1 MHKTDG
7 LCYNSTRTN
16 ENDSRG
22 EIEMKKL
29 LNKLSKFI
37 ATASAALILTTIGAG
52 TVHAIDT
59 SVVDEAWGKP
69 TFVYGGGLNEAQIKE
84 TAQLLSIDNMENVA
98 STDVTGQDLVDYL
111 GYGSGDT
118 ASMIS
123 SVLVQKTNK
132 GGVTVEIITPK
143 NITTITEQQYTNAA
157 ITAGVGDVKIE
168 VASIRPVTGESA
180 LTGVYKALDV
190 NGETLDKDR
199 MEVAQE
205 ELEATSQIA
214 EEEDLDEEESS
225 RLDGVMIDI
234 KQQLGEIKERTDQL
248 ATREE
253 IEQIINEALD
263 KYELRDTVS
272 IENVNILINYFEKYQ
287 NTSAI
292 DSEEVKQQLN
302 EFASNLKDRLG
313 DAWDQAEESGL
324 LDRIGNFFK
333 EIFQSIK
340 NLFN

>member
-1 MHKTDG
+1 M
-7 LCYNSTRTN
+7 N
-16 ENDSRG
+16 ENDRQG
-22 EIEMKKL
+22 EMKMKNIF
-29 LNKLSKFI
+29 NKLTKFI
-37 ATASAALILTTIGAG
+37 ATTSAGLMLLTAGAG
-52 TVHAIDT
+52 TVQAIDT

-69 TFVYGGGLNEAQIKE
+69 TFIYGGGLSQAQIEE
-84 TAQLLSIDNMENVA
+84 TAKLLSIDDMGDVA
-98 STDVTGQDLVDYL
+98 STDATGQDLVDYL
-111 GYGSGDT
+111 GYGSGNT

-123 SVLVQKTNK
+123 SVLVQKANK
-132 GGVTVEIITPK
+132 GGVSVEIITPA

-157 ITAGVGDVKIE
+157 ITAGVEDVKIE

-190 NGETLDKDR
+190 NGETLDKER

-214 EEEDLDEEESS
+214 NEEDLDEEESS
-225 RLDGVMIDI
+225 RLDGVIVDI

-253 IEQIINEALD
+253 IEQIINDALD
-263 KYELRDTVS
+263 KYDLRDSVS

-292 DSEEVKQQLN
+292 DSEQVKEQLS
-302 EFASNLKDRLG
+302 EFASNVGDRLG
-313 DAWDQAEESGL
+313 DAWNQAEESGL

-333 EIFQSIK
+333 DIFESIK

>member
-1 MHKTDG
+1 
-7 LCYNSTRTN
+7 
-16 ENDSRG
+16 
-22 EIEMKKL
+22 MKSILKRLTKL
-29 LNKLSKFI
+29 I
-37 ATASAALILTTIGAG
+37 ATTSAGLMLVTAGAA
-52 TVHAIDT
+52 TVQAIDT

-69 TFVYGGGLNEAQIKE
+69 TFIYGGGLNQAQIEE
-84 TAQLLSIDNMENVA
+84 TAKLLSIDDMGDVA
-98 STDVTGQDLVDYL
+98 STDATGQDLVDYL

-123 SVLVQKTNK
+123 SVLVQKANK
-132 GGVTVEIITPK
+132 GGVSVEIITPK

-157 ITAGVGDVKIE
+157 ITAGVEDVKIE

-190 NGETLDKDR
+190 NGETLDKER

-214 EEEDLDEEESS
+214 NEENLDEEESS
-225 RLDGVMIDI
+225 RLDGVIVDI

-253 IEQIINEALD
+253 IEQIINDALD
-263 KYELRDTVS
+263 KYDLRDTVS

-292 DSEEVKQQLN
+292 DSEQVKEQLS
-302 EFASNLKDRLG
+302 EFASNVGDRLG
-313 DAWDQAEESGL
+313 DAWSQAEESGL